1 MEAKVGPTANLSSSA
16 VAYGD
21 AVPTARRHLNATQ
34 FAKPVKVASATE
46 DNGWLGPLGSYG
58 QSSGP
63 GSLYGYGVVNS
74 ISSDWPG
81 Y

>member
-1 MEAKVGPTANLSSSA
+1 MESKVGPTSNLNSSA
-16 VAYGD
+16 VAYGS
-21 AVPTARRHLNATQ
+21 AVPTARRHLSPDQ
-34 FAKPVKVASATE
+34 FAQPMKVASATI

-58 QSSGP
+58 QSSAT
-63 GSLYGYGVVNS
+63 GSLYGYGVANS